1 MLLLLLLISSGC
13 DVNIPG
19 CGKRSLPF
27 FKKITPPPAASPVAQ
42 APAVSNPPAAA
53 APAPA
58 VPLPAKPA
66 PKTAPPLSM
75 EMSLSKPQPSVPSTP
90 TATATPLEVEKIAYT
105 TLEKGKP
112 TLWLMNPNGTDN
124 TRLTAIGTGSW
135 FPLWSP
141 NGKLLAF
148 LSNMNDGKVN
158 LYLYQ
163 KGGKDFRQLTFF
175 PDYSIPVPG
184 GLKPPLTWSPKSD
197 EIAFIY
203 HRQVWKVTLDS
214 TLQATLA
221 SVNPAYSIT
230 GIDWAPH
237 RDNRYVAFL
246 VKQGD
251 GFCTL
256 NLVNPRL
263 LDRLQLVQSTFDG
276 PLVDFSWTA
285 DARKIAYLAGKH
297 SIYLASSETSAPKAL
312 LLNSSLEFGPLVSY
326 SPSESA
332 SNLMLLVKESPD
344 SDYRLALLDK
354 ASKSDQEAGTV
365 KFLTNPGVVN
375 AVWSPD
381 GSKIAYVT
389 SNGDLW
395 VMDALTGANKARVS
409 ISVIQSPS
417 WSKK

>member
-27 FKKITPPPAASPVAQ
+27 FKKINPPPAASPAAQ
-42 APAVSNPPAAA
+42 APAVSNLSAANTPEPAAA
-53 APAPA
+53 
-58 VPLPAKPA
+58 LPSKPA
-66 PKTAPPLSM
+66 PKTAAPPSM
-75 EMSLSKPQPSVPSTP
+75 EMSLSKPQPTVPFTP
-90 TATATPLEVEKIAYT
+90 TPTATPLEVEKIAYT

-112 TLWLMNPNGTDN
+112 TLWLMNPNGTDS
-124 TRLTAIGTGSW
+124 TRLTAIGTESW

-148 LSNMNDGKVN
+148 LSNMNDGKIN

-175 PDYSIPVPG
+175 PDFALPVPG
-184 GLKPPLTWSPKSD
+184 ALKPPLTWSPKSD

-203 HRQVWKVTLDS
+203 HRQVWKVTLGS

-246 VKQGD
+246 VRQGD
-251 GFCTL
+251 GFCSL

-263 LDRLQLVQSTFDG
+263 LDRLQLVQSSFDE
-276 PLVDFSWTA
+276 PLVDFTWTA
-285 DARKIAYLAGKH
+285 DARKIAYLSGKH
-297 SIYLASSETSAPKAL
+297 SIYTASSETSMPKAL
-312 LLNSSLEFGPLVSY
+312 LLNASLEFGPLISY
-326 SPSESA
+326 SPSEAA
-332 SNLMLLVKESPD
+332 SSLMLLAKNAGDTE
-344 SDYRLALLDK
+344 YRLALMDK
-354 ASKSDQEAGTV
+354 PSKSDQEAGTV

-395 VMDALTGANKARVS
+395 VMDALTGANKTRIS